1 MKSKGRQSLKLS
13 GGYRGACFMIL
24 STLFCMIENYYQK
37 ITFSVA
43 YVQAIAN
50 LLVNILSYHYIIQY

>member
-37 ITFSVA
+37 IV
-43 YVQAIAN
+43 
-50 LLVNILSYHYIIQY
+50 

>member
-13 GGYRGACFMIL
+13 GGYRRPCFMIL

-37 ITFSVA
+37 IV
-43 YVQAIAN
+43 
-50 LLVNILSYHYIIQY
+50 